1 MSAPAAG
8 STPSTSPPTP
18 ARSPQAHS
26 SRQNSAAPAGDGPS
40 ATPAASEHP
49 PAPPASTHSA
59 AAAAPRSAT
68 PAATPHS
75 PDTGFPVPATDSPP
89 LGGTPRTTFPAP
101 APESPSTSHRTQY
114 GAASAA
120 IHAPPPASAPTVR
133 GSADRASN
141 RTEPALPPSS
151 ILSVALQHLRF
162 PANHAPAAATPSPP
176 AATRHRARPPP
187 PQTHCAIPH
196 AAPRSRPDS
205 ASALLYPV
213 LPAAAAP
220 PVCDSWRSLFPSA
233 PETTAAAAQTTTA
246 SAPTAKS
253 ASSAAAHA
261 SLLLLLPS
269 PLLPTVPASAAQT
282 ASSPAVPLPGL
293 SKCALADARLVMSA
307 HPTRRND
314 PAALLAPLPAT
325 PAKDLPDSSL
335 SRLVAVHSCVGHR
348 RLPPAQAVLCDP
360 ASRWGSVAVLS
371 TKRKPTAPCIR
382 AVFPPHRSAE
392 SSPAPLHP
400 SLLLPPHMPP
410 GASLLFHPPAPP
422 PPLPAP
428 HHAPPVAP
436 RSLPVQSEIPGSS
449 PAGRCVPETRSF
461 HPPGNAPDPPSCTS
475 ALPHPL

>member
-348 RLPPAQAVLCDP
+348 RLPPAQAALCDP
-360 ASRWGSVAVLS
+360 ASRWASA
-371 TKRKPTAPCIR
+371 
-382 AVFPPHRSAE
+382 AVFPMQRRL
-392 SSPAPLHP
+392 PAPCTPAAVPPGMYAALQP
-400 SLLLPPHMPP
+400 LPPHSPPHTPP
-410 GASLLFHPPAPP
+410 GASPLSHPPAPP
-422 PPLPAP
+422 PQLPAP
-428 HHAPPVAP
+428 PHVRPVAP
-436 RSLPVQSEIPGSS
+436 QSPPTQSGIPGSS
-449 PAGRCVPETRSF
+449 PDSHSVPETQCSQ
-461 HPPGNAPDPPSCTS
+461 PPDNGPGLPSCTS
-475 ALPHPL
+475 AHPQPP